1 MKSNEASMTSLISAF
16 GRAYHHLFDT
26 PVIFDD
32 FIAPKLLSKQEFE
45 AIKMNMIKGI
55 SFFNPEMAGKLKNQP
70 DEILKWVTQIQLSPT
85 PLARAAFCEKVLLH
99 EVSLGVTQYIVLGA
113 GMDTFALRHPQLEY
127 DLSIYEVDFPATQ
140 QFKLN
145 KLKESNLH
153 VLSNLHFIP
162 CDFTKKISA
171 DFLFEN
177 GVKREKTFF
186 SLLGVSYYLSK
197 DDLKG
202 LLMNLLK
209 EMPEGSSIVFDY
221 ADENLFTEKG
231 LSNRVENMV
240 KLAAASGEPMK
251 SHFTYKEMESLL
263 GEAGL
268 LIYEHLSPEDIQMS
282 FFNNRHDYLKA
293 FETVHFMHAVKK

>member
-153 VLSNLHFIP
+153 VRSNLHFIP
-162 CDFTKKISA
+162 CDFTKNISS

-197 DDLKG
+197 AELEQT
-202 LLMNLLK
+202 LTSLFR

-221 ADENLFTEKG
+221 ADEHLFTEKG
-231 LSNRVENMV
+231 LSNRVANMV
-240 KLAAASGEPMK
+240 AMANASGEPMK
-251 SHFTYKEMESLL
+251 ASFTNEEIEKLL
-263 GEAGL
+263 QCAGL
-268 LIYEHLSPEDIQMS
+268 LIYEHLSPEDIQS
-282 FFNNRHDYLKA
+282 QFFTNRLDYLKA
-293 FETVHFMHAVKK
+293 FETVHYIHAVKK